1 MGGLDMKKGE
11 LDITGTYYDSLVSME
26 MRRSFEEALKRGI
39 YKELHHKKM
48 LRDEELCLLLKN
60 SGIGS
65 RG

>member
-1 MGGLDMKKGE
+1 MKKGE

-48 LRDEELCLLLKN
+48 LRDEELCLLLEN
-60 SGIGS
+60 
-65 RG
+65 

>member
-39 YKELHHKKM
+39 YKELHRRKM
-48 LRDEELCLLLKN
+48 LSDEQLRMLLESQL
-60 SGIGS
+60 
-65 RG
+65 